1 MTTISRTRTKQ
12 DIAVIFIGNAW
23 TEGVAMD
30 VVNTS
35 SEPKINSCKKDKGQ
49 YEKKAGNSGLTTKC
63 TVLANIAG
71 GN

>member
-1 MTTISRTRTKQ
+1 
-12 DIAVIFIGNAW
+12 
-23 TEGVAMD
+23 MD

-49 YEKKAGNSGLTTKC
+49 YEKNPGNSGLTTKC